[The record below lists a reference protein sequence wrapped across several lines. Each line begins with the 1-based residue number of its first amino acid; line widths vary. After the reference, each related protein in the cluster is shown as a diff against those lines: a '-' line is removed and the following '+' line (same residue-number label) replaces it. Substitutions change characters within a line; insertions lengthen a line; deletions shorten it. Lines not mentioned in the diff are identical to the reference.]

1 MGTIIHHTPRRPR
14 TLRSGMPHDLST
26 NKTLAAV
33 GRWLGALA
41 LALLIGVAGR
51 MEMDDAIVAE
61 QMRTELAAAVAAN
74 PPETPRCKRS
84 ELRKTPANENSRA
97 RCKRVEEVSL

>member
-1 MGTIIHHTPRRPR
+1 MSNVIHHTPRRPR

-26 NKTLAAV
+26 SKTLAAV
-33 GRWLGALA
+33 GRWLGALGFI
-41 LALLIGVAGR
+41 LLIGVAGR

-74 PPETPRCKRS
+74 PPETPRCARS
-84 ELRKTPANENSRA
+84 ELRKTPANEHSRA